1 MTRSTARATVRTAG
15 STALAASVLMLVW
28 SLAAPDVQGYVR
40 TRTAEGNNPIFWTRS
55 CIFMTPSTEGTG
67 TLTETEI
74 LGAFHSA
81 AEAWNSVDCAYIQLV
96 IGASEPGLQAGFDQF
111 KTPKNV
117 IVFRDQTWPHS
128 YMAVALTTITYL
140 ASDSASSDGEIVD
153 TDVEFNGVDF
163 AFTTDGNPT
172 QFDIQSILTHEL
184 GHVLGLDHTCD
195 DGAISPTP
203 LDHTGTPIPSCYPQ
217 AQLPPAVTETTMYN
231 FAPAGETSKRT
242 LEPDDSAGLCAIFP
256 IADDP
261 QVCKPV
267 PRVSPHPAC
276 GCSARTVTP
285 GDALPWLLVL
295 ISLMGLRLR
304 GSRIEDPETAPG
316 QSSLP

>member
-1 MTRSTARATVRTAG
+1 MTRSTAGTTMTSSTTVT
-15 STALAASVLMLVW
+15 TALFTVVLMSVW

-40 TRTAEGNNPIFWTRS
+40 TLTEDGNNPIFWTRS

-74 LGAFHSA
+74 LAAFHNA
-81 AEAWNSVDCAYIQLV
+81 AEAWNSVDCSYMQLV
-96 IGASEPGLQAGFDQF
+96 IGASEPGLKAGFDQF

-117 IVFRDQTWPHS
+117 IVFRNQTWPHS

-163 AFTTDGNPT
+163 AFATDGNPAE
-172 QFDIQSILTHEL
+172 FDIQSILTHEL

-195 DGAISPTP
+195 DGLVSPTP
-203 LDHTGTPIPSCYPQ
+203 LDHTGTPIPSCLPLS
-217 AQLPPAVTETTMYN
+217 QLPPEVTEATMYN
-231 FAPAGETSKRT
+231 IASAGETNKRT

-267 PRVSPHPAC
+267 PRVSARPAC
-276 GCSARTVTP
+276 GCSARTPTP
-285 GDALPWLLVL
+285 GSALPWLLVL
-295 ISLMGLRLR
+295 VFLMVGRAF
-304 GSRIEDPETAPG
+304 PMPKK
-316 QSSLP
+316 